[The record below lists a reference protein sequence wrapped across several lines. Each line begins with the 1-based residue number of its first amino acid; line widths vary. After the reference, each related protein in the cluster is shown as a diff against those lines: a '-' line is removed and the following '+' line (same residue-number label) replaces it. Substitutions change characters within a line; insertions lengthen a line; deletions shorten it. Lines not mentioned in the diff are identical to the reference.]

1 MPSRHPSARILAAML
16 VCGIS
21 LAGSACS
28 RKGVHASAPV
38 AAPPAPASERPM
50 PLAPDTNASPPEDTP
65 APAPV
70 IPAATTTPRPVAIP
84 QTKPAPAPRKPSTAQ
99 QEQASE
105 QPAHPP
111 APQISLQISPGDQA
125 KYERETN
132 EDISVAERDLQQ
144 ASGKQLNAA
153 QQDLVEK
160 IRSFLN
166 QSREASKSGDWARAQ
181 NLAQK
186 ARLLSDELVNSL

>member
-1 MPSRHPSARILAAML
+1 
-16 VCGIS
+16 
-21 LAGSACS
+21 
-28 RKGVHASAPV
+28 
-38 AAPPAPASERPM
+38 M

-84 QTKPAPAPRKPSTAQ
+84 QTKPAPTPHKPATAQ
-99 QEQASE
+99 PEQTSE

-125 KYERETN
+125 SYERKTN
-132 EDISVAERDLQQ
+132 EDISVARKDLQQ

-160 IRSFLN
+160 IASFLS
-166 QSREASKSGDWARAQ
+166 QSFEASKDGDWARAQ